1 MPDSSITKK
10 ALAQTMKELM
20 AKQPFS
26 KISVGDICDA
36 CGMSRKSFYY
46 HFRDKYDLVNWIF
59 DTEFLQSIRPEN
71 YTAGWKLLADM
82 CTYFYEEKEFYR
94 CAMQIEGQNSFR
106 EYFCEAI
113 TPLISFF
120 SKDVFDGVENA
131 DFYITF
137 FSDAILMVA
146 DPLAHRGC
154 ADPSEG
160 VSGTAPG
167 DRCAPCASYPGE
179 AWWTIERRKKR
190 PSVWSAR
197 TGAVDPGGGRRRKCP
212 PPYEA
217 HGKKRSKT
225 SARVE
230 ERREASRTVSR
241 PVRLPQTVPSGATE
255 RKQGSSEMMW
265 STSSRSEV
273 YSTGKKEQFWAVLA
287 SRA

>member
-1 MPDSSITKK
+1 MPDSNITKK

-137 FSDAILMVA
+137 FSDAILMS
-146 DPLAHRGC
+146 LIRWLT
-154 ADPSEG
+154 EG
-160 VSGTAPG
+160 VQIHPKE
-167 DRCAPCASYPGE
+167 YLE
-179 AWWTIERRKKR
+179 QL
-190 PSVWSAR
+190 
-197 TGAVDPGGGRRRKCP
+197 
-212 PPYEA
+212 
-217 HGKKRSKT
+217 
-225 SARVE
+225 
-230 ERREASRTVSR
+230 REIA
-241 PVRLPQTVPSGATE
+241 VRLARLTREKLGGQ
-255 RKQGSSEMMW
+255 
-265 STSSRSEV
+265 
-273 YSTGKKEQFWAVLA
+273 
-287 SRA
+287 